1 MGQPSIKVYATELG
15 QLPGYDPHYH
25 LTIVVDDGQGNQ
37 TYYRGGPEN
46 SPGGSGQISGASGG
60 SSGSGS
66 SSGST
71 RSSGSGSPSISPFGD
86 IVTSSGKYGP
96 GDDEYRTDAILIS
109 QTNIAPQEVA
119 KVKKYLAGQ
128 MQDIEAANIDYFPTG
143 PNSNSVAGTAMRN
156 LGVDL
161 QVPKGMWIP
170 GIEQQLVDR
179 NGKVALANTTTI
191 ASEPTTFYALT
202 QDALSQLTVPQ
213 AAQIVAMAAKE
224 GNPGDSQASKSL
236 DSMAELM
243 TEMQQE
249 KELQQSRVEE
259 QVLG

>member
-1 MGQPSIKVYATELG
+1 
-15 QLPGYDPHYH
+15 
-25 LTIVVDDGQGNQ
+25 
-37 TYYRGGPEN
+37 
-46 SPGGSGQISGASGG
+46 
-60 SSGSGS
+60 
-66 SSGST
+66 
-71 RSSGSGSPSISPFGD
+71 
-86 IVTSSGKYGP
+86 
-96 GDDEYRTDAILIS
+96 
-109 QTNIAPQEVA
+109 
-119 KVKKYLAGQ
+119 